1 MRRKLR
7 GKLGLQK
14 GVVGGDGGV
23 GVVLAEIDIVDTTH
37 SAEVEPRKERV
48 RKGTNVQT
56 KKRIGHDG
64 RCRLRESLRAKK
76 EDKAGKA
83 GGTL

>member
-7 GKLGLQK
+7 GKLRLQK

-48 RKGTNVQT
+48 R
-56 KKRIGHDG
+56 
-64 RCRLRESLRAKK
+64 
-76 EDKAGKA
+76 
-83 GGTL
+83 